1 MNKKYLVLLVAVV
14 AFGYLAFQE
23 IKDSPGA
30 LSVPVV
36 GKVVPKAKLK
46 TPDYYVNP
54 EGNDENDGRTSAKPF
69 KTIQKAIDTAQPGEV
84 ILLEKGVYLQNF
96 ISRRNGA
103 PDKPILVEGTREA
116 IVKGGDEGNRVI
128 EINHDYI
135 ILQGFTVDGLR
146 GPPDKKESYKDKL
159 IYALG
164 IENRNGVNGLKIT
177 GMEIKNAGGECV
189 RLRYFAQKNEIF
201 SNTIK
206 NCGAYDFK
214 FSDGEEGKN
223 GEGIYVGTAPEQTKD
238 GKNETKD
245 RDESN
250 GNWIHDN
257 TIDTQGNECVDIK
270 ESSSG
275 NIVENNK
282 CTGQKDPQ
290 SAGIDARGS
299 ANIIRKNEIYGNVGA
314 GVRLGG
320 DKDSDGIDNVVVE
333 NIIRNNE
340 GGGIKLEQFPQ
351 GELCRNTFQ
360 NNGKDDLVGEYT
372 NDEEV
377 QSVLDK
383 CK

>member
-1 MNKKYLVLLVAVV
+1 MNKKYLVLAIAIA
-14 AFGYLAFQE
+14 AFGYLIFQSLPSKLGIE
-23 IKDSPGA
+23 TIA
-30 LSVPVV
+30 EAVPQV
-36 GKVVPKAKLK
+36 KLK
-46 TPDYYVNP
+46 TPDIYVNLA
-54 EGNDENDGRTSAKPF
+54 GNDENDGRTTTSSL
-69 KTIQKAIDTAQPGEV
+69 KTIQKALDLAQPGEV
-84 ILLEKGVYLQNF
+84 ILLEKGEYLQNF

-103 PDKPILVEGTREA
+103 PEKPIVIEGTREA
-116 IVKGGDEGNRVI
+116 VVKGGQEGNRII

-135 ILQGFTVDGLR
+135 NLQGFTVDGLR

-189 RLRYFAQKNEIF
+189 RLRYFAQKNEV
-201 SNTIK
+201 SNNVIK
-206 NCGAYDFK
+206 NCGIYDFK
-214 FSDGEEGKN
+214 FGNGEDGKN

-250 GNWIHDN
+250 GNWIHN
-257 TIDTQGNECVDIK
+257 NMIDTQGNECVDIK

-299 ANIIRKNEIYGNVGA
+299 NNTIRKNEIYSNVGA

-320 DKDSDGIDNVVVE
+320 DKDEDGTDNVVVE

-340 GGGIKLEQFPQ
+340 GGGVKLEQYPQ
-351 GELCRNTFQ
+351 GEICRNTFID
-360 NNGKDDLVGEYT
+360 NGGKKDLVGEFT

-377 QSVLDK
+377 QGVLDK